1 MDDTS
6 SFASDKSS
14 HKSFKKSTAD
24 DVEDPGGIFYN
35 ANEMDEEVDLNFV
48 VDDDVGPMVEDA
60 GEAAEQSP
68 TLLHSGSPNS
78 TVQDQVYTKTVKATK
93 SSGNEP
99 PYNRWLKLIDSA
111 GARTRHLFNC
121 LKLKIVAGEHAI
133 GCGG

>member
-1 MDDTS
+1 MVISLMMNSPKMRLMRLTDVWLLSHLMDDTS

-60 GEAAEQSP
+60 GEAAEQS
-68 TLLHSGSPNS
+68 LLFLAAA
-78 TVQDQVYTKTVKATK
+78 VLLQ
-93 SSGNEP
+93 
-99 PYNRWLKLIDSA
+99 KLRIKFT
-111 GARTRHLFNC
+111 TRVS
-121 LKLKIVAGEHAI
+121 KQ
-133 GCGG
+133 